1 MFNVPGK
8 FVKVYFSQI
17 IELKNLEVYIYFTCY
32 IKNINNFFYH

>member
-17 IELKNLEVYIYFTCY
+17 IELKNLKVYIYILHAT
-32 IKNINNFFYH
+32 

>member
-17 IELKNLEVYIYFTCY
+17 IELKNLEVYICILHAT
-32 IKNINNFFYH
+32 